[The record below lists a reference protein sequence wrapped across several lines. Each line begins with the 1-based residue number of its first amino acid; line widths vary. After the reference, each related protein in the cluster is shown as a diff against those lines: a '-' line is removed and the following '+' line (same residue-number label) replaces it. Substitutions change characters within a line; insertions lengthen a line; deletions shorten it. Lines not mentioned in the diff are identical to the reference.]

1 MNKTE
6 SVQDLPESV
15 PDRQATHGDYAS
27 YCHAVA
33 AISAA
38 VEWHRSLAKPLGHVA
53 DESLN
58 MIIRK
63 VARITTGDPNFV
75 DHWLDIA
82 GYATRMAEHLQA
94 GKIK

>member
-1 MNKTE
+1 MDKTE

-38 VEWHRSLAKPLGHVA
+38 VECSLVKPLGHVPE
-53 DESLN
+53 ESLN

-82 GYATRMAEHLQA
+82 GYATRMAEHLQTS
-94 GKIK
+94 KTK

>member
-1 MNKTE
+1 MDKTE

-15 PDRQATHGDYAS
+15 PDRQATHGDYAT
-27 YCHAVA
+27 YCAAVS

-38 VEWHRSLAKPLGHVA
+38 VECSLVKPLDHVA

-94 GKIK
+94 GKTK

>member
-38 VEWHRSLAKPLGHVA
+38 VGCSQVKPLGHVA
-53 DESLN
+53 DESLS

-94 GKIK
+94 SKTK

>member
-1 MNKTE
+1 MDKTE

-15 PDRQATHGDYAS
+15 PDRQASHGGYAS

-38 VEWHRSLAKPLGHVA
+38 VACSLVKPLGHVA

-82 GYATRMAEHLQA
+82 GYATRMAEHLQTS
-94 GKIK
+94 KTK

>member
-1 MNKTE
+1 MDKTE

-15 PDRQATHGDYAS
+15 PDRQATHGDYAA

-33 AISAA
+33 AISAS
-38 VEWHRSLAKPLGHVA
+38 VECSLVKPLGHVPE
-53 DESLN
+53 ESLN

-94 GKIK
+94 GKTE